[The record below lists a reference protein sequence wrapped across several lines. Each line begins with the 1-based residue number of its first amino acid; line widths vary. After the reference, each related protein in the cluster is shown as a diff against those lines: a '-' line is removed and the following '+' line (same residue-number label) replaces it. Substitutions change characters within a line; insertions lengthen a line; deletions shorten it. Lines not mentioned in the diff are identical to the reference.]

1 MRRASGTTLNEPKG
15 FDVITILREVT
26 MMREVTMNIL
36 IIAAMCLAGGLAL
49 ADESDETQTEGPME
63 EMLIRLGVME
73 QIDVTAEKAPVGSS
87 EEFDKE
93 IESILVDAEALEDEG
108 TEE

>member
-26 MMREVTMNIL
+26 MNRL

-49 ADESDETQTEGPME
+49 ADESVETQTEGPIE
-63 EMLIRLGVME
+63 EMQIRLAAME
-73 QIDVTAEKAPVGSS
+73 QINVTAEKAPVAPS
-87 EEFDKE
+87 EDVDSE